1 MKKQQKCI
9 AAIAAGI
16 ASLSTGSALAA
27 ELTANAGFVS
37 EYVFRGI
44 TSSDGKAAA
53 QGGLD
58 VGFENGIYLGTWGS
72 KVDFDGSEGVEI
84 DLYGGYSG
92 EYEDFTY
99 GIGATYYT
107 YTDDADEDYVEIN
120 LSGGWKWFT
129 IDYAKGEY
137 DALNAPDVDYDHFSI
152 TAEYEGLY
160 AKYGSNGDDLW
171 QGVDADY
178 FEVGYGGTA
187 TANGED
193 LFDYSIAY
201 IDSDDGLLIG
211 TTANSRLVFGIVK
224 NFEIDVD

>member
-1 MKKQQKCI
+1 VKKQ
-9 AAIAAGI
+9 
-16 ASLSTGSALAA
+16 LL
-27 ELTANAGFVS
+27 LTAIVGGLSAASASAVEVTGNAGVVS

-58 VGFENGIYLGTWGS
+58 VGFGPGFYLGTWAS
-72 KVDFDGSEGVEI
+72 KVDFGSSDGVEI

-99 GIGATYYT
+99 GIGATLYT
-107 YTDDADEDYVEIN
+107 YTDDADEDYLEIN

-137 DALNAPDVDYDHFSI
+137 DQLGGPDVDYDHFSI

-187 TANGED
+187 TVNGED

-224 NFEIDVD
+224 NFEIASN